1 MLGRLLDKLNSGLS
15 KTREALADKIATVV
29 GSGGRLDEDTL
40 EELEAVLIQADVG
53 METAA
58 ALIEELRQ
66 RARQQRFKGNSNEV
80 MALLKEH
87 LAGMLESQDQ
97 DLPFAELPARPYT
110 ILVVG
115 VNGVGKT
122 TTIGKLAKRYA
133 EDGHKVLIAACDTFR
148 AAAVPQL
155 EIWAERA
162 GVEIV
167 RAQQGADPA
176 AVAFDALGAAKAREV
191 DVLIVDTAGRLHTK
205 VNLMEELK
213 KIRRSLAK
221 QDPGA
226 PHETLLVLDATTGQN
241 TLNQARQFH
250 EATELTGLV
259 LTKLDGTAKGGIAL
273 ALRRELGIPVKLI
286 GVGEGLDDLQPFEH
300 RTFVEAMLGAEPS

>member
-1 MLGRLLDKLNSGLS
+1 MPGKFFDRLKSGLA
-15 KTREALADKIATVV
+15 KTREALAEKIAAVV
-29 GSGGRLDEDTL
+29 GSTGRLDEETL

-53 METAA
+53 VETAA
-58 ALIEELRQ
+58 ELIEELRQ
-66 RARQQRFKGNSNEV
+66 RARQEDFKGGSAEV
-80 MALLKEH
+80 FGLLKDQ
-87 LAGMLESQDQ
+87 LALMLETEDQ
-97 DLPFAELPARPYT
+97 GLSFDALPARPYT

-133 EDGHKVLIAACDTFR
+133 EEGHKVLVAACDTFR

-162 GVEIV
+162 GVDIV

-176 AVAFDALGAAKAREV
+176 AVAFDALGAARARQV
-191 DVLIVDTAGRLHTK
+191 DVLIADTAGRLHTK

-221 QDPGA
+221 QDPQA

-241 TLNQARQFH
+241 TLSQARQFH
-250 EATELTGLV
+250 QATELTGLV

-286 GVGEGLDDLQPFEH
+286 GVGEGLDDLQPFES
-300 RTFVEAMLGAEPS
+300 RALVEAMLGT